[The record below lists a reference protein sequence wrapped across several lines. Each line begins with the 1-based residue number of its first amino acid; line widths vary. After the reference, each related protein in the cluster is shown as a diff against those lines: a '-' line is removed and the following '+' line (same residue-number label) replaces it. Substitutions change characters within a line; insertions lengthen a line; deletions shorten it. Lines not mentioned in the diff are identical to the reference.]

1 MIKED
6 VRNYYLA
13 YLQEKLD
20 QKIISNGSYSLLK
33 MSESAFDDYF
43 YQFDENIE
51 FRNKQEEIYKSWI
64 RDKTIGDLL
73 K

>member
-33 MSESAFDDYF
+33 ISESAFDDYF